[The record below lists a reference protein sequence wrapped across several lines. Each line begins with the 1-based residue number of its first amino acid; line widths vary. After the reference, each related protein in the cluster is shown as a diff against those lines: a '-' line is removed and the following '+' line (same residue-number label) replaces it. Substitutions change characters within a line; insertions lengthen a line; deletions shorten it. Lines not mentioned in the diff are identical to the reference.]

1 MKSLLVFLVLLNV
14 GFASG
19 QKAPD
24 LRKYSTKEER
34 LQAWA
39 EYCDELINMEE
50 SIQLRK
56 AGKKGLEMTDQSD
69 YERISLFSFYTGIT
83 FNYGV
88 ETDSAAYYMEKSEK
102 FARKAKHPK
111 RTLEALRQ
119 LHYIYAAY
127 GKTQKRER
135 IITAF
140 KEIIDTTR
148 DLKAKAE
155 IYSSIGEYYVNLG
168 QYEKGLSNLLNGIK
182 CRRRVLPKGSTNDS
196 TNLGVQL
203 IVVSELYIGLKK
215 YDLALDYLKESIGLV
230 KGYTEASAHI
240 YKDFIECY
248 CAKKEIKKA
257 RNAYLNLQQLVANQ
271 TEIGPWPLLIESD
284 LTLSRYYNDR
294 NAGRKALFFA
304 NHAKALAPKYADDF
318 LKAQV
323 DVTLGLIYLKQ
334 KEYEKALTFLK
345 AAEPTTNEDDPELK
359 AELKKALSETY
370 SGLGKWKEAFLVQ
383 KEYAKLQEQLSE
395 EKSKKNLVE
404 MEALYQNERK
414 QVEITRLSSKDA
426 INKLKIEEANRQ
438 RMYLLAVIA
447 AVFIIG
453 ILFFVQSRNRKNHN
467 AQLQLLNEELKEVNA
482 NKTRFFSII
491 NHDLRSPVA
500 NLIHFL
506 QLQKESPELMDETTR
521 QRLEH
526 KTMEGAENLLRSM
539 EDMLLWS
546 KGQMQQFKPSLE
558 KLKIRDV
565 FAELE
570 IYFASNTS
578 IELRVDKSV
587 ETELTT
593 DLNYL
598 LTILR
603 NLTANA
609 IKALEKVENPVIRWS
624 ASETKDA
631 VILIIKDNGTGASK
645 SQFRALYDASEVVGI
660 KTGLG
665 LHLIRDLAQAIDCKV
680 EVDTDQASGTTISL
694 IFGKSAHSSI

>member
-1 MKSLLVFLVLLNV
+1 MMRLLAFFVLLNV
-14 GFASG
+14 GFVYG
-19 QKAPD
+19 QKPPD
-24 LRKYSTKEER
+24 LARYGTKKER
-34 LQAWA
+34 LQAWI
-39 EYCDELINMEE
+39 EYCDELINKEE
-50 SIQLRK
+50 SSKLRR

-69 YERISLFSFYTGIT
+69 YERISLFLFYTGIT

-88 ETDSAAYYMEKSEK
+88 ETDSAAYYMERSEK
-102 FARKAKHPK
+102 FARKAQNPQ
-111 RTLEALRQ
+111 RTLEALKQ

-127 GKTQKRER
+127 GKTKKRER

-140 KEIIDTTR
+140 EEIIDTTR

-182 CRRRVLPKGSTNDS
+182 LRRQVLSKGSANDS

-230 KGYTEASAHI
+230 KGYTDASAHI

-257 RNAYLNLQQLVANQ
+257 RNAYLNLQQLVADQ
-271 TEIGPWPLLIESD
+271 TEIGSWPLLIESD
-284 LTLSRYYNDR
+284 LILSNYYNDQ
-294 NAGRKALFFA
+294 NTNQKALFFA

-323 DVTLGLIYLKQ
+323 DVMLGLIYLKR

-345 AAEPTTNEDDPELK
+345 AAEPTTAEDDPELNAQLK
-359 AELKKALSETY
+359 QALAETH
-370 SGLGKWKEAFLVQ
+370 SGLKHWKEAFQYQ
-383 KEYAKLQEQLSE
+383 KEYAKLRDQLAT

-414 QVEITRLSSKDA
+414 QGEITRLSARDA
-426 INKLKIEEANRQ
+426 INKLKIEEANQQ
-438 RMYLLAVIA
+438 RMYFLLIIA
-447 AVFIIG
+447 AVLIIG
-453 ILFFVQSRNRKNHN
+453 ILLFVQSRNRKRHN
-467 AQLQLLNEELKEVNA
+467 AVLQRLNEELKEVNA

-506 QLQKESPELMDETTR
+506 QLQKESPELMDEITR

-526 KTMEGAENLLRSM
+526 KTMEGAENLLSSM

-546 KGQMQQFKPSLE
+546 KGQMQQFRPAVE
-558 KLKIRDV
+558 KLNMSEV
-565 FAELE
+565 FTELQL
-570 IYFASNTS
+570 YFASDS
-578 IELRVDKSV
+578 KVELIFDKTNDV
-587 ETELTT
+587 FIKT
-593 DLNYL
+593 DRNYL

-609 IKALEKVENPVIRWS
+609 IKALEKVEHPRIRWS
-624 ASETKDA
+624 AAETKDM
-631 VILIIKDNGTGASK
+631 VMLIIEDNGPGAAK
-645 SQFRALYDASEVVGI
+645 GQFKALYDASEVVGI

-665 LHLIRDLAQAIDCKV
+665 LHLIRDLAKAIDCSV
-680 EVDTDQASGTTISL
+680 EVTTQETSGTTISL
-694 IFGKSAHSSI
+694 IFNKPGHSSI